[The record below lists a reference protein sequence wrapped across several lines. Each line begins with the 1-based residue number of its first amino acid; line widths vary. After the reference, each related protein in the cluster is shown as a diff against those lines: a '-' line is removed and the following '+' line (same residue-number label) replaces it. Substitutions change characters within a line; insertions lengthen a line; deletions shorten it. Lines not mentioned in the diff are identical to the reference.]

1 LKQDF
6 TELKKILQKN
16 SKFTFLSGAGLS
28 TSSGLPDFRSDPDG
42 FWKKNTPV
50 TFQEFQK
57 SEMSRIKSWTNNF
70 EILNKIRN
78 SSPSNMHNFINK
90 ILSRRPENIHIAQNI
105 DGLHRSH
112 KFKDQIVEI
121 HGSVHTSSCLSCN
134 KQYETLKFYEENI
147 LKKQNSNCNS
157 CKDGLVKVD
166 TISFGQA
173 LSQISL
179 KKAQEASENCDF
191 FIAVGTSLKVSPANQ
206 FPNIALQNNA
216 KLIILNKEETSFD
229 GRALLVINEDLEEI
243 HEQIN

>member
-1 LKQDF
+1 MKQDF

-28 TSSGLPDFRSDPDG
+28 TASGMPDFRSDPDS

-70 EILNKIRN
+70 EILNKIKN
-78 SSPSNMHNFINK
+78 SPPSKMHNLINQV
-90 ILSRRPENIHIAQNI
+90 LSRRPENIHIAQNI
-105 DGLHRSH
+105 DGLHRSQ
-112 KFKDQIVEI
+112 KFKKQIVEI

-134 KQYETLKFYEENI
+134 KQYKTLEFYEKNI
-147 LKKQNSNCNS
+147 LKQQSANCKS
-157 CKDGLVKVD
+157 CNDGFVKVD

-173 LSQISL
+173 LSKMSL
-179 KKAQEASENCDF
+179 KKAQEAAENCDF
-191 FIAVGTSLKVSPANQ
+191 FLAVGTSLKVSPANQ

-216 KLIILNKEETSFD
+216 KLIILNKEKTLFD
-229 GRALLVINEDLEEI
+229 GKASLVINKDLEEI
-243 HEQIN
+243 YEQIN

>member
-1 LKQDF
+1 MDKVLKIQNLIR
-6 TELKKILQKN
+6 ESKN
-16 SKFTFLSGAGLS
+16 IVFLSGAGIS
-28 TSSGLPDFRSDPDG
+28 TNSGLPDFRSDNG
-42 FWKKNTPV
+42 FWKTNKPIMFRDFLSSLEARQLSWERNIALNETI
-50 TFQEFQK
+50 E
-57 SEMSRIKSWTNNF
+57 RIKPNTGHLF
-70 EILNKIRN
+70 VKEVLDKKDG
-78 SSPSNMHNFINK
+78 FI
-90 ILSRRPENIHIAQNI
+90 ITQNI

-206 FPNIALQNNA
+206 LPNIALQNNA

-229 GRALLVINEDLEEI
+229 RRALLVINEDLEEI